1 MCLSWIAAA
10 SRHRVVKLSRNS
22 FRNVLTEIAKIA
34 ISWHFA
40 SSRHRGFLPAFV
52 SSSYRER
59 GRRIRLPAAG
69 AHPSRLAAL
78 TTAPRHI
85 LGTPLAHGVAS
96 AAFCGFSSDS
106 ALRTTTAAQ
115 TRLPCRRIRRPHS
128 DTTNPSRHRDCS
140 SSHRG
145 APSWLTVVSSR
156 HRGFLRAFGGPSCH
170 RVFVFCLQICVL
182 RG

>member
-1 MCLSWIAAA
+1 MCFSWIAAA
-10 SRHRVVKLSRNS
+10 SRHRVVRLSRNS
-22 FRNVLTEIAKIA
+22 FRNELTEIAKIA
-34 ISWHFA
+34 ISWQL
-40 SSRHRGFLPAFV
+40 RHRVIVVFFEP
-52 SSSYRER
+52 SYL
-59 GRRIRLPAAG
+59 RRTVNAAAG
-69 AHPSRLAAL
+69 SVCRQPEPTLARLAAL

-85 LGTPLAHGVAS
+85 LGTSLAHGVAS
-96 AAFCGFSSDS
+96 AAFCVFSSDS

-145 APSWLTVVSSR
+145 APSWLTIVSSR
-156 HRGFLRAFGGPSCH
+156 HRGFLRAFVGPSCH